1 MGIDAHLQDELG
13 NVLESVLDPNGLMSA
28 LLKTAPS
35 NDLVCLPYIDPYG
48 DTTFNRLQIT
58 ALIAE
63 LRAAIS
69 RQCNEAIVAHARAVL
84 RLAEKCLDE
93 VHVYLKFVGD

>member
-28 LLKTAPS
+28 LVETAPS
-35 NDLVCLPYIDPYG
+35 NRLVCLPYIDPYG
-48 DTTFNRLQIT
+48 DTTFNRLQIR

-63 LRAAIS
+63 LREAIS
-69 RQCNEAIVAHARAVL
+69 RQTDEAIVAHATTVL
-84 RLAEKCLDE
+84 RLAEKCLDD
-93 VHVYLKFVGD
+93 VHTYLKFVGD